1 MFTRTVKG
9 YGEMRSVSIS
19 ALCRLFGFSRQRYYR
34 SVWSEHRCRKR
45 ATDVVELAREVRA
58 DMPRLGCRKLY
69 HILEPRLRTLGVGRD
84 RLFDIM
90 RANNMLILP
99 YRSYHT
105 TTNSHHRF
113 RKHKNLVAGMDIV
126 RPEQVF
132 VSDITYVRNRDCHMY
147 LALVTDAYSK
157 KIMGYDLSESLGVD
171 GAMRALKMAHKN
183 RIYPKEPLIHHS
195 DRGIQYC
202 SDEYQKRLAIYGI
215 TPSMTESYDPYA
227 NAVAE
232 RVNGILKQEF
242 LLESLNLPF
251 NLMKKVVAECVD
263 IYNRMRPHCSCDYN
277 TPEFM
282 HRQSEVKM
290 KTYKKKNKNTLSDI
304 RQCI

>member
-113 RKHKNLVAGMDIV
+113 RKHKNLVSGLEIV
-126 RPEQVF
+126 RPEQVW
-132 VSDITYVRNRDCHMY
+132 VSDITYIGGRNANMY
-147 LALVTDAYSK
+147 LSLVTDAYSK
-157 KIMGYDLSESLGVD
+157 KIVGYNLSQSLD
-171 GAMRALKMAHKN
+171 
-183 RIYPKEPLIHHS
+183 
-195 DRGIQYC
+195 
-202 SDEYQKRLAIYGI
+202 
-215 TPSMTESYDPYA
+215 TESSLKALRMA
-227 NAVAE
+227 NAS
-232 RVNGILKQEF
+232 R
-242 LLESLNLPF
+242 
-251 NLMKKVVAECVD
+251 
-263 IYNRMRPHCSCDYN
+263 
-277 TPEFM
+277 
-282 HRQSEVKM
+282 
-290 KTYKKKNKNTLSDI
+290 
-304 RQCI
+304 